1 MRARAFI
8 VIGLLLLGVI
18 IFFGA
23 VLVPQFMCIISNEN
37 NGIVTKSVCAG
48 LLLIAAGFLIYT
60 CKSFFEL
67 YKQAKEDRE
76 EQEQEQPKEDEEE

>member
-8 VIGLLLLGVI
+8 VLGILLLGVI
-18 IFFGA
+18 LFFGA

-37 NGIVTKSVCAG
+37 NGIVTKAVCAG

-67 YKQAKEDRE
+67 YKQAKEDKE
-76 EQEQEQPKEDEEE
+76 EQEQPKEDKEEE